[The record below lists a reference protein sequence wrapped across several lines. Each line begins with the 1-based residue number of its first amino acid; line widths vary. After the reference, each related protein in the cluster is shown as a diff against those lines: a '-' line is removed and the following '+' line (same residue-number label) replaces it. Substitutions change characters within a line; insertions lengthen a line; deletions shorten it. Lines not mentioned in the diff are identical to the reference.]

1 MPIIDFRAFFHRN
14 PAPYQQQQSTSVT
27 ATDASIQ
34 RRLNR
39 MALPIIV
46 SNATVPLLGAVDTA
60 VLGHLPDPVYI
71 GGVALGTV
79 IYNYVHASL
88 NFLRMGTTGP
98 TAQAVGAGRGIGEG
112 PGWGEVRNILL
123 RAMLMAGLL
132 GFAII
137 LLQTFIVDAGLWA
150 LGGSAGVEEQ
160 TAKYLAI
167 RLWSAPA
174 ALAMFVAIG
183 WFYGLEDGKTP
194 LYLQLFSNGL
204 NIALD
209 LLFVFGFGWGVEG
222 VAAATVIAEYTAI
235 ALAFVLIRR
244 RLRGLPAGKGRTR
257 ILDLARIRRMMAR
270 NRDIFLRTLA
280 LISGLAIF
288 VNLGAMQGDVAL
300 AANHVLYQMVMIGTY
315 ALDGFAHAAEALV
328 GEAYGAKN
336 RQRVKQATYGALR
349 YSLWVALVLCAVWAG
364 LGWLG
369 IQVLTGIPEVQE
381 RALEYLPYAALF
393 PLVSMVAFI
402 MDGVF
407 LGATQNRLMRH
418 SMMMSFAVYLAALW
432 LVKDWAGNDG
442 LWLCLLLFFGLR
454 GATLW
459 VFWPRLLRST
469 EGH

>member
-39 MALPIIV
+39 MAMPIIV

-160 TAKYLAI
+160 TAKE
-167 RLWSAPA
+167 R
-174 ALAMFVAIG
+174 
-183 WFYGLEDGKTP
+183 EQKEERK
-194 LYLQLFSNGL
+194 
-204 NIALD
+204 
-209 LLFVFGFGWGVEG
+209 VEN
-222 VAAATVIAEYTAI
+222 TK
-235 ALAFVLIRR
+235 
-244 RLRGLPAGKGRTR
+244 KG
-257 ILDLARIRRMMAR
+257 
-270 NRDIFLRTLA
+270 
-280 LISGLAIF
+280 
-288 VNLGAMQGDVAL
+288 GAMK
-300 AANHVLYQMVMIGTY
+300 YP
-315 ALDGFAHAAEALV
+315 
-328 GEAYGAKN
+328 K
-336 RQRVKQATYGALR
+336 K
-349 YSLWVALVLCAVWAG
+349 
-364 LGWLG
+364 
-369 IQVLTGIPEVQE
+369 
-381 RALEYLPYAALF
+381 
-393 PLVSMVAFI
+393 
-402 MDGVF
+402 
-407 LGATQNRLMRH
+407 
-418 SMMMSFAVYLAALW
+418 
-432 LVKDWAGNDG
+432 
-442 LWLCLLLFFGLR
+442 
-454 GATLW
+454 
-459 VFWPRLLRST
+459 RST
-469 EGH
+469 SFVIEKIAHPRDFFEDNLF